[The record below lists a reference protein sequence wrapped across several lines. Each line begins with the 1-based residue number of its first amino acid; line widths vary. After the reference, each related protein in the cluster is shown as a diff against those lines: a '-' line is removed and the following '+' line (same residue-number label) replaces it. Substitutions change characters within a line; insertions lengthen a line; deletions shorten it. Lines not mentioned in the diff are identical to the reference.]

1 MITSNIKNND
11 NFFFF
16 CNDDDDLIFYK
27 EKMIERGLRGYHD
40 IPLFSVGDI
49 LNVSYISGF
58 VTYGFEG
65 ICICLRKKHIKNLN
79 TSFILRNILSGVGV
93 ELTISFYYN
102 RAYRFTIADYSR
114 KDFYYKRA
122 KLFYLRKRLNRASR
136 IK

>member
-1 MITSNIKNND
+1 MEILNIENYNKQL
-11 NFFFF
+11 FF
-16 CNDDDDLIFYK
+16 CNDDDNLVFYK
-27 EKMIERGLRGYHD
+27 EKMIERELRGYLD

-49 LNVSYISGF
+49 LNVSYISNF
-58 VTYGFEG
+58 ITYGFEG
-65 ICICLRKKHIKNLN
+65 ICICLRKKHIKNIN

-122 KLFYLRKRLNRASR
+122 KLFYLRTRLNKASR